1 MKLTDNFWHLVV
13 LDRAILGSSYVSLFA
28 VEQVLTLKMPLALEV
43 VNLRHSF
50 QTDAGTIEVLKGLNF
65 SLAAGRVLAIV
76 GPSGSGKSTLLH
88 LLGGLETPT
97 LGDVRWGGISL
108 VGASQEALASRR
120 AHEVGFVF
128 QHHYLL
134 EDLTTFE
141 NVALPGLIAGQPNDE
156 RALELLK
163 RVGLENRVG
172 FFPRVLSGGE
182 RQRAALARSVMTK
195 PRLVLADEPTGSLDR
210 KNAEVVFLMLI
221 ELARRENT
229 AVVVV
234 THDESLV
241 SLVDEVIRLEDGK
254 IVNPLK

>member
-1 MKLTDNFWHLVV
+1 MGLG
-13 LDRAILGSSYVSLFA
+13 RAIFGSRYVNLFA
-28 VEQVLTLKMPLALEV
+28 VEQLLTPKMPLALEV

-50 QTDAGTIEVLKGLNF
+50 QTDAGRLEVLKGLDF

-120 AHEVGFVF
+120 AFEVGFVF

-141 NVALPGLIAGQPNDE
+141 NVALPGLIAGKPNDE

-163 RVGLENRVG
+163 QVGLENRVG
-172 FFPRVLSGGE
+172 FFPRALSGGE
-182 RQRAALARSVMTK
+182 RQRAALARSVLTK

-210 KNAEVVFLMLI
+210 KNAEVVFLMLV

-241 SLVDEVIRLEDGK
+241 SQVDEVIRLEDGQ
-254 IVNPLK
+254 IVDNLK